1 MNLMHAVMKQNSIFH
16 KTLQKP
22 TVNGKLSQAGR
33 MLMLGLI
40 MGFGMPGSLQ
50 AQSKKP
56 AEVTEIK
63 APDPLEISGV
73 AALPGGFAVV
83 GDKNNEYGRIWPGGV
98 RFNIPANVKDT
109 ESMDVGFG
117 PNGQNLWLFLSE
129 DNGALVDLSGG
140 VYKFSETYKETCGRG
155 LEGLAVR
162 WHENRWQVAVV
173 WEGGEYKK
181 SCKEFPDRQT
191 LKPRAAI
198 LSWKKGSGL
207 IKLEKEF
214 LLDVPSPVDG
224 ENFRAT
230 DLVWHGD
237 KLLVLLRSLNE
248 RSKNYKHTWLQ
259 DYTLEGKRFGT
270 PVKLLER
277 WGDYAKNKNFEAL
290 DWSADGKK
298 LVLGYDATK
307 GKRVLI
313 TFPYPGN
320 SGAVQP
326 SQ

>member
-1 MNLMHAVMKQNSIFH
+1 MHVVMKQNAVFP
-16 KTLQKP
+16 KAGVTE
-22 TVNGKLSQAGR
+22 KLGQAGR
-33 MLMLGLI
+33 MLTLSLI
-40 MGFGMPGSLQ
+40 IGFGMPCSVQ
-50 AQSKKP
+50 AQSDKP

-63 APDPLEISGV
+63 APDPWEISGV

-98 RFNIPANVKDT
+98 RFKIPVKAKDT

-117 PNGQNLWLFLSE
+117 PSGQNLWLFLSE
-129 DNGALVDLSGG
+129 DNRVLVDLSGG
-140 VYKFSETYKETCGRG
+140 EYKFSETYQEICGRG

-162 WHENRWQVAVV
+162 WHESKWQVAVV

-181 SCKEFPDRQT
+181 KCKEFPDRQA
-191 LKPRAAI
+191 LKPRVAI
-198 LSWKKGSGL
+198 LSWKKGSGI

-214 LLDVPSPVDG
+214 LLDVPNPIDG
-224 ENFRAT
+224 ENFLAT

-237 KLLVLLRSLNE
+237 KLMVLLRSLNE

-259 DYTLEGKRFGT
+259 DYTLEGKRTGT

-290 DWSADGKK
+290 DWSTDGKK
-298 LVLGYDATK
+298 LVLGYDANK

-313 TFPYPGN
+313 TFPFPGN
-320 SGAVQP
+320 ISGVKP